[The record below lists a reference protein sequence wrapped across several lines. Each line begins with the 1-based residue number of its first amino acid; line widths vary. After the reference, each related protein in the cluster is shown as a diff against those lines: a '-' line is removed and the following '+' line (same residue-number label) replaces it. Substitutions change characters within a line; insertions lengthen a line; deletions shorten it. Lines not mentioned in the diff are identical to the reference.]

1 MAVLDGIDTIVVLMF
16 ENRSFDHLLGHLL
29 LEDPQSEVDG
39 LRNPD
44 TTPQYANVYENM
56 VYRPFLIHDEA
67 AVITHDPP
75 HGRGYVATQMA
86 KRGNKFRMS
95 GFVKAYVEYSQH
107 VASLSPVMGYFDSN
121 GAWMSS
127 FLARNFC
134 VCDRWFTPLPAD
146 TQPNRLMAFTGHTLI
161 DNTGDRLLPYREHVF
176 DWMERRNIRW
186 RVYCDGLP
194 FFALFG
200 RFPEV
205 IGPRFR
211 HVDKL
216 DEDMLREPAAEAPQ
230 VIFIEP
236 RYFDYF
242 WSDVPANCNHP
253 LALLSNGE
261 LYLHRI
267 YSALTLNPA
276 KWARTMFIVTYDE
289 HGGFFDHVPPLPISS
304 PPPPGAQY
312 TEGFSTTGPRVPGLI
327 ATPWVRPGKVFHGHV
342 DHTSI
347 LQLIAEKFGSGP
359 EDYSSFVN
367 ARRHQGI
374 VSLAEALDSQP
385 TQRPIPQRA
394 AQPGSPLHAGK
405 RPPKQPNERAF
416 NMAAQE
422 LKQREGTAAISKFP
436 SLADLPP
443 MPPTP

>member
-16 ENRSFDHLLGHLL
+16 ENRSFDHLLGHLS

-44 TTPQYANVYENM
+44 TNPRYANVYENM
-56 VYRPFLIHDEA
+56 VYRPFLIQDEGS
-67 AVITHDPP
+67 VITHDPP
-75 HGRGYVATQMA
+75 HGRGFVATQMA
-86 KRGNKFRMS
+86 RRGNKFRMS
-95 GFVKAYVEYSQH
+95 GFVKAYVEYTQH
-107 VASLSPVMGYFDSN
+107 VTSQPPPMGYFDSH

-146 TQPNRLMAFTGHTLI
+146 TQPNRLMAFTGHALI
-161 DNTGDRLLPYREHVF
+161 DDTGDRLLPNANHVF
-176 DWMERRNIRW
+176 DWLERRNIRW

-211 HVDKL
+211 PIDKL
-216 DEDMLREPAAEAPQ
+216 DDDMRTEPLAQTPQ

-236 RYFDYF
+236 RYFDFF
-242 WSDVPANCNHP
+242 WSDLPANCNHP
-253 LALLSNGE
+253 LALVSNGE

-267 YSALTLNPA
+267 YSALTLNPE

-304 PPPPGAQY
+304 PPPPGAKY

-327 ATPWVRPGKVFHGHV
+327 ATPWVQPGKVFHGHV

-359 EDYSSFVN
+359 EDYSSWVN
-367 ARRHQGI
+367 ARRQQGI
-374 VSLAEALDSQP
+374 VSLSQALDSQVP
-385 TQRPIPQRA
+385 LRPAPQRP
-394 AQPGSPLHAGK
+394 AQEGPHGPAGK
-405 RPPKQPNERAF
+405 RPPKQLNERAF
-416 NMAAQE
+416 NRAAQE
-422 LKQREGTAAISKFP
+422 LKQREGPAAISKFP
-436 SLADLPP
+436 ALADLPP
-443 MPPTP
+443 IP